1 MVLEDSTIDR
11 LLKKKNKRMSKET
24 RDLLKMGLSQGTI
37 RVVADGVFAKYG
49 LPVIGVSPHGTSS
62 VCPVCGLKLQEP
74 KYGTKEWGGWKRDK
88 KCVRCL
94 YYMDRDDVAS
104 INILCRGIS
113 TYYIGGGLSESWTW
127 VAGDWM

>member
-1 MVLEDSTIDR
+1 MLEDSTIDR

-24 RDLLKMGLSQGTI
+24 CDLLKMGLSQGTI

-49 LPVIGVSPHGTSS
+49 LLVIGVSPHGTSS

-74 KYGTKEWGGWKRDK
+74 KYGTKEWGEWKRDK

-94 YYMDRDDVAS
+94 YYVDRDDIAS

-113 TYYIGGGLSESWTW
+113 TYE
-127 VAGDWM
+127 AAAD